1 MVLSTGNQLADGRA
15 RAVISAVAESSSHH
29 PCDWGRAL
37 ASAVDHVVEQII
49 DTTGID
55 PFRAPGGLDLVLHV
69 GDVPGGAEI
78 TVNWLPPP
86 ANTELAPSPAATEEV
101 EPLT

>member
-1 MVLSTGNQLADGRA
+1 MVLSTGKRLAEGRTGA
-15 RAVISAVAESSSHH
+15 GISAVAESSSHH

-55 PFRAPGGLDLVLHV
+55 PCRAPGGLDLGLHV
-69 GDVPGGAEI
+69 GDAPGGAAI
-78 TVNWLPPP
+78 TVTWLPPP
-86 ANTELAPSPAATEEV
+86 ANAEAAQLPEATEEAESV
-101 EPLT
+101 T